1 MGELGFLTDM
11 AIVLGAALFGGLA
24 ARLLK
29 LPVIVG
35 YLLVGVAI
43 GPYGLHLVHEV
54 DNVDTLA
61 TIGVVL
67 LMFTLGIEFSL
78 KTLQRIGA
86 VATFG
91 GMIQIIATTG
101 LGFGLGWLLN
111 WSLKE
116 SLLFGIFIAMSS
128 TIIVLK
134 TLIERGELGA
144 THGRVMIGILLVQDL
159 SVVPVMIVLHSM
171 GSDVEA
177 FSTTWIWDL
186 LKIISFIV
194 GVAVLGFWVLPR
206 LMKRAAEIRSREL
219 FLLTVVCVALGSG
232 FGAYYVGLSIAM
244 GAFLAGLIVSG
255 SQYAHQ
261 ARAEIGPLRDIFATL
276 FFVSIGML
284 VDPSFIWSNPG
295 ELGAVVGA
303 IIVGKFLI
311 VSVITW
317 AFGYAPKTAL
327 FAGGGLFQIG
337 EFSFILAAVALET
350 SLISDHIYSLTLA
363 AAGITMLLTPFGLG
377 LVSVIYH
384 RLIQRKSVA
393 GLLTARVDPVAS
405 EERKQLSGHVVI
417 CGYGRTARNLE
428 QVLERRKFP
437 YLVIDIDP
445 RSLDS
450 LRARGVPY
458 IYGDSANLDI
468 LAQAQLERARVM
480 VVTFPDPIAARLAV
494 ANARRINHRLDI
506 VASVHRE
513 EDSEALR
520 ELAAAEIV
528 MPEVEAGLEIIRH
541 TLHRFGLTTQEIQYI
556 VNGLREE
563 GSNRGVQ

>member
-1 MGELGFLTDM
+1 M
-11 AIVLGAALFGGLA
+11 AIVLVAALIGGLV
-24 ARLLK
+24 ARGLR
-29 LPVIVG
+29 LPIIVG

-43 GPYGLHLVHEV
+43 GPHGLHLVHNV

-78 KTLQRIGA
+78 KTLSRIGV

-91 GMIQIIATTG
+91 GIIQLAATTG

-111 WSLKE
+111 WPLRE
-116 SLLFGIFIAMSS
+116 TLLFGFFIAMSS

-134 TLIERGELGA
+134 TLMERGELGSP
-144 THGRVMIGILLVQDL
+144 HGRVMVGILLVQDL
-159 SVVPVMIVLHSM
+159 SVVPIMIVLHSM

-177 FSTTWIWDL
+177 FSTTWVWDL
-186 LKIISFIV
+186 LKVISFIGVILLV
-194 GVAVLGFWVLPR
+194 GFFVFPRFMRRVAER
-206 LMKRAAEIRSREL
+206 RSREL
-219 FLLTVVCVALGSG
+219 FLLTVVCVALGAG
-232 FGAYYVGLSIAM
+232 FGAYYVGLSIAL
-244 GAFLAGLIVSG
+244 GAFLAGLMISE

-276 FFVSIGML
+276 FFVSLGML
-284 VDPSFIWSNPG
+284 ADPRFISSNPG
-295 ELGAVVGA
+295 EVIAVVGV
-303 IIVGKFLI
+303 IIAGKFLI

-363 AAGITMLLTPFGLG
+363 AAGITMLLTPFGMG
-377 LVSVIYH
+377 LVSGVYH
-384 RLIQRKSVA
+384 RLIQRKRVA
-393 GLLTARVDPVAS
+393 GLLTARADPVAM
-405 EERKQLSGHVVI
+405 EERKKLSGHVVI
-417 CGYGRTARNLE
+417 CGYGRTAQNLG

-437 YLVIDIDP
+437 YLVID
-445 RSLDS
+445 LDSRRLES
-450 LRARGVPY
+450 LRAEGIPC
-458 IYGDSANLDI
+458 IYGDAANPDI

-480 VVTFPDPIAARLAV
+480 VIAYPDPIAAKLAV
-494 ANARRINHRLDI
+494 ANARRINPRLDI
-506 VASVHRE
+506 VARVHRE
-513 EDSEALR
+513 EDSERLR
-520 ELAAAEIV
+520 ELGAAEMV
-528 MPEVEAGLEIIRH
+528 RPEVETGLEIIRH

-556 VNGLREE
+556 VNTLREKE
-563 GSNRGVQ
+563 V